1 MRTLHQ
7 IAMITL
13 VNLRN
18 LPQRL
23 GTSLV
28 VIVGIA
34 GVAGVLVAV
43 LSMSEGFRYTLASTG
58 RGDRVIMLRAGSDAE
73 MSSGISRDQTQL
85 VASLPA
91 VARDASGRPLAS
103 AELVVMVDLPRRG
116 QSDPNNVPFRG
127 VQPAAF
133 TIREEVALVEGR
145 RFAPGVREVMVG
157 RRAARQFEGL
167 EVGSRIAFRD
177 SDWVVVGIFASGGD
191 VHESEIWADAEV
203 AASAFRRT
211 GFQSVTAR
219 LVDGSAAGLE
229 ALTAAIGRDRRLSIT
244 VLREPEYYAKQSR
257 VLSTLINVLGYTVAT
272 FMAVG
277 AMFGA
282 LNCMYSAIAS
292 RQVEIATLRAIGFGG
307 APVVVSVLIE
317 SLVLALVG
325 GALGGGLAYLY
336 CDGASLSTLNFD
348 TFSQVAFDFRVT
360 GALFAQ
366 GLLWALAI
374 GAAGGVPPAI
384 RAARLPVTL
393 AMRGNY
399 RPARR

>member
-43 LSMSEGFRYTLASTG
+43 LSMSEGFRHTLASTG

-116 QSDPNNVPFRG
+116 QTDPNNVPFRG
-127 VQPAAF
+127 VQPVAF

-177 SDWVVVGIFASGGD
+177 SDWVVVGIFTSGGD

-317 SLVLALVG
+317 SLILALVG
-325 GALGGGLAYLY
+325 GTLGGGLAYLY

-393 AMRGNY
+393 AMRGN
-399 RPARR
+399 